1 MTNIIARSH
10 GGDGNGEGPP
20 EEGTHLL
27 VAERMNTV
35 RPVGTNASDFKTLL
49 GVTVR
54 TTIPLPHDSWDE
66 VPEKSRTAIWP
77 QLKTYFDLKPYLND
91 QNRRVQ
97 FENGIMK
104 LCENCY
110 SQAKYKFKQK
120 HFIKHG
126 GRDNADAI
134 RLIVPP
140 QMKTQEEWSKL
151 VDFYCRPE
159 AIHRSMVNS
168 TNRSH
173 QPYPSRQG
181 TKSFVETRF
190 DRHEAEGHYPSLIEG
205 FWKNHTKDG
214 SIPLPALAQQQ
225 YDRMNE
231 LLGQQQGA
239 ANPMSEKEIL
249 DEVLGKRRGFKR
261 GRGHIV
267 PGMRYCS
274 SSSMP
279 GPSTDPLER
288 VYTKAEVDAMMAKAE
303 KKIDDVF
310 DLEKVERKTGFDP
323 EKNLGGKLH
332 LQQADVAN

>member
-1 MTNIIARSH
+1 
-10 GGDGNGEGPP
+10 
-20 EEGTHLL
+20 
-27 VAERMNTV
+27 
-35 RPVGTNASDFKTLL
+35 
-49 GVTVR
+49 
-54 TTIPLPHDSWDE
+54 
-66 VPEKSRTAIWP
+66 
-77 QLKTYFDLKPYLND
+77 
-91 QNRRVQ
+91 
-97 FENGIMK
+97 MK

-126 GRDNADAI
+126 GSDNADAI

-190 DRHEAEGHYPSLIEG
+190 DR
-205 FWKNHTKDG
+205 
-214 SIPLPALAQQQ
+214 
-225 YDRMNE
+225 DRMNE

-249 DEVLGKRRGFKR
+249 DEVLDKRRGFKR

-303 KKIDDVF
+303 KK
-310 DLEKVERKTGFDP
+310 VERKTGFDP

-332 LQQADVAN
+332 LQQAAVAN